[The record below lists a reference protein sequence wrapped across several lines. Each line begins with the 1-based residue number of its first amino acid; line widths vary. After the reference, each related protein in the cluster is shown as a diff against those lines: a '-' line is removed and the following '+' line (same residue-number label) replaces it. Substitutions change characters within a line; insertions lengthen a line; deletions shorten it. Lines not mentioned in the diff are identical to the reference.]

1 MPFIKMNEHVA
12 QILIPTPMSLL
23 ACRSHFVS
31 KRGLLLVVAHPIDEF
46 PHLLKL
52 SVGSKD

>member
-12 QILIPTPMSLL
+12 QILIPAPMSLL